1 MKTKTLKAI
10 PKKGTVA
17 SLEKNTM
24 IFLAL
29 LSIFS
34 SVAITLIEHC
44 CDDSLFYINLI
55 KNILLGIIGS
65 GLVSIVVVFVPYISK
80 KKTAIDMFYKD
91 AVEIYSIY
99 SSILKALLFEEKH
112 MENEKI
118 KEILSDIK
126 NITSSE
132 YLLEVKESIQL
143 NANMLSTKIAPI
155 NQKYNELEFESKD
168 IKKIIE
174 LINKP
179 IILSSEIICKLYNSQ
194 INSSCNI
201 LDSDKKIDFICYV
214 TKNIYVIVNN
224 MYPYSDIHSV
234 FKKHSNSFTED
245 EILSKTIIEINNKF
259 LNELNKAD
267 FEIKA
272 HTANV
277 ELSMKVL
284 EYLEIIRKNI

>member
-44 CDDSLFYINLI
+44 CDDELFYISLI
-55 KNILLGIIGS
+55 KNILLGIVGS

-80 KKTAIDMFYKD
+80 KKIAIDMFYKD
-91 AVEIYSIY
+91 AVEIYFIY
-99 SSILKALLFEEKH
+99 NNIINALLFEEKH
-112 MENEKI
+112 MENEEI
-118 KEILSDIK
+118 KELLSDIK
-126 NITSSE
+126 DINPSKYI
-132 YLLEVKESIQL
+132 LEAKESIQL
-143 NANMLSTKIAPI
+143 NAKMLSTKIAPI

-174 LINKP
+174 LINKQ
-179 IILSSEIICKLYNSQ
+179 IILSSELICKLYNSQ

-201 LDSDKKIDFICYV
+201 LYSDKKIDFICYV

-224 MYPYSDIHSV
+224 MYPYSEICSV
-234 FKKHSNSFTED
+234 FRKHYNSFTKD
-245 EILSKTIIEINNKF
+245 EILTKTIIEINNKF
-259 LNELNKAD
+259 LSESNKAN

-272 HTANV
+272 ETAKV